1 MHQLPVLDVLDLDGL
16 AALGDA
22 QDELVNTVDLTRE
35 ELAG

>member
-16 AALGDA
+16 AALSDA
-22 QDELVNTVDLTRE
+22 QDELVNPVDLTRE